1 MRMHKGARRIAMG
14 RNLEDASEG
23 QTTLSATRAFKK
35 LYHAR
40 SMPSLAR
47 QQFPS
52 SATATRATRALT
64 QPHTHTHT
72 AQNHMEKEYL
82 TNGRNCWIDRTRRRR
97 LGTASPWSLKR
108 KFTDLKD
115 SVLDLSKRFWYCPN
129 SSAIRL
135 YSQMWVAYNT
145 TSAEIWQPEN
155 NGTEAS
161 RLKHSSQ
168 FVRGSFT
175 RAASWHTQKN
185 WIWRVVR

>member
-72 AQNHMEKEYL
+72 PHK
-82 TNGRNCWIDRTRRRR
+82 TTWKRNI
-97 LGTASPWSLKR
+97 
-108 KFTDLKD
+108 
-115 SVLDLSKRFWYCPN
+115 
-129 SSAIRL
+129 
-135 YSQMWVAYNT
+135 SQMAATVG
-145 TSAEIWQPEN
+145 S
-155 NGTEAS
+155 TEREDA
-161 RLKHSSQ
+161 
-168 FVRGSFT
+168 V
-175 RAASWHTQKN
+175 
-185 WIWRVVR
+185 